1 MKNKKNTHKFT
12 LIELPVVTSH
22 FCWDWLLGLKKN
34 KGKRMFSSP
43 AREQVKLYSFTLIE
57 LLVVIAIIAVLA
69 SMLLPSL
76 SRAKEFANKSN
87 CASNMKQ
94 LLMLQGS
101 YASNFN
107 GIVLPNKFRYF
118 YFDSADT
125 ESSAKDAW
133 SAKIEKD
140 ETNKS
145 AGIELLLA
153 EGNMKSVKTGNT
165 YRNPKFIYCPTQAAK
180 ASTTGNLYSHY
191 PNGYAP
197 GYFFAFYDTGFEQ
210 SIVRSASG
218 GSNQK
223 FTTKNLKYTHKVK
236 RPAHKTY
243 VSELT
248 YCGAMQTVHIPRGA
262 WVVNPRESLMNYV
275 PAKLTDDIKN
285 GRHNQRV
292 NVGWLDG
299 HVTSEDPVKLE
310 RHRLDVHSNGW
321 RNDTYKQNSMLGYYY
336 Y

>member
-1 MKNKKNTHKFT
+1 MK
-12 LIELPVVTSH
+12 V
-22 FCWDWLLGLKKN
+22 LLNMKTVFRKSY
-34 KGKRMFSSP
+34 GKSRS
-43 AREQVKLYSFTLIE
+43 LFTLIE

-94 LLMLQGS
+94 LLMLQVS
-101 YASNFN
+101 YANNFN

-125 ESSAKDAW
+125 ESSAKEVGR
-133 SAKIEKD
+133 AKTEND

-180 ASTTGNLYSHY
+180 ASTTGNLHRNY
-191 PNGYAP
+191 PNGWAP
-197 GYFFAFYDTGFEQ
+197 GYFFAFYDTSFEQ

-218 GSNQK
+218 GWNQK

-275 PAKLTDDIKN
+275 PAKLTDDVKN

-310 RHRLDVHSNGW
+310 RHRLDVHNNGW
-321 RNDTYKQNSMLGYYY
+321 RNNTYKQNSMLGYYY

>member
-1 MKNKKNTHKFT
+1 MKYTCVLSQNKKT
-12 LIELPVVTSH
+12 
-22 FCWDWLLGLKKN
+22 
-34 KGKRMFSSP
+34 
-43 AREQVKLYSFTLIE
+43 FTLIE
-57 LLVVIAIIAVLA
+57 LLVVIAIIAILA

-101 YASNFN
+101 YANNFN
-107 GIVLPNKFRYF
+107 GIVLPNKFEYR

-125 ESSAKDAW
+125 ESSAKDVW
-133 SAKIEKD
+133 SSTKEPD

-153 EGNMKSVKTGNT
+153 EGNMKSVQTRWDT
-165 YRNPKFIYCPTQAAK
+165 FRNPKFIYCPTQAAK

-292 NVGWLDG
+292 NVGCTNEVDDALHGTKSHLWICVLP
-299 HVTSEDPVKLE
+299 VSEKIHALSDDVKSLLVVLCEHLAILVNLE
-310 RHRLDVHSNGW
+310 
-321 RNDTYKQNSMLGYYY
+321 
-336 Y
+336 